1 MLRATASKV
10 MWVGRATV
18 FLVGLS
24 VILAVVF
31 GVASAAF
38 GANGGNFILGQNNT
52 ASLLTKLTGQVPGG
66 AALQVVNT
74 KTEPGSRGLQIN
86 VAENKPPIAVNAT
99 AGKAPNL
106 NADELDGKSE
116 ADFYAAGSK
125 VADSAHA
132 DQADSATSAEDANTL
147 DGKDSTEFLG
157 ATQKAADSE
166 LLDGIDS
173 TDFAKAYKR
182 TVVVSPVGTD
192 TENGQALLD
201 AISGIT
207 DASASK
213 PYLLHIEPATYDLGN
228 GSLTM
233 KPWVDIEGSGELNT
247 VITSGVDGGLCGDQG
262 TVNGADNA
270 EMRFLT
276 VRNTASFCSTAIKNN
291 SASPRLTHLTAESTG
306 GSPPNS
312 LRAAVLNNNSSPTMT
327 DVTATASGASFAYAV
342 FQNASSPTMT
352 DVTATASG
360 GTSANYGL
368 FVNTSSS
375 PTIRQSKFSGSTAS
389 LRYVGGTATVA
400 FTQLV
405 GPVIIAAPG
414 GTLQCFNNY
423 NQNMA
428 AVSCP

>member
-1 MLRATASKV
+1 MLRVTLSKA
-10 MWVGRATV
+10 MWVGRGAAAVFGLALVLALVMGAATMA
-18 FLVGLS
+18 
-24 VILAVVF
+24 LAVVPGDPF
-31 GVASAAF
+31 R
-38 GANGGNFILGQNNT
+38 LGQTNGIDQISTLVGNAATPMLRIDNGST
-52 ASLLTKLTGQVPGG
+52 AAG
-66 AALQVVNT
+66 ATALDLRV
-74 KTEPGSRGLQIN
+74 EAG
-86 VAENKPPIAVNAT
+86 KPPMKVNSVTKVA
-99 AGKAPNL
+99 KL
-106 NADELDGKSE
+106 NADTLDGEDSTG
-116 ADFYAAGSK
+116 FYAAGSK

-132 DQADSATSAEDANTL
+132 DQADSATDAQNASNADTV
-147 DGKDSTEFLG
+147 DGKHAS
-157 ATQKAADSE
+157 
-166 LLDGIDS
+166 
-173 TDFAKAYKR
+173 DFAAAYER

-192 TENGQALLD
+192 AENGTALLD
-201 AISGIT
+201 AISNIT
-207 DASASK
+207 DASVSK

-228 GSLTM
+228 GSLRM
-233 KPWVDIEGSGELNT
+233 KEWVDIEGSGELNT

>member
-1 MLRATASKV
+1 MLRGTLSKV

-18 FLVGLS
+18 FSVGLS
-24 VILAVVF
+24 VILAVMF
-31 GVASAAF
+31 GVASTAF
-38 GANGGNFILGQNNT
+38 GANGGNFILGQNNVAT
-52 ASLLTKLTGQVPGG
+52 LVTRLTGPDGVNG
-66 AALQVVNT
+66 AMLEVVNNDAGT
-74 KTEPGSRGLQIN
+74 DDTALSLRVQSGEPPLKVNSQAE
-86 VAENKPPIAVNAT
+86 VAK
-99 AGKAPNL
+99 L
-106 NADELDGKSE
+106 NAQFAS
-116 ADFYAAGSK
+116 
-125 VADSAHA
+125 HA
-132 DQADSATSAEDANTL
+132 DTADSATTATNADDAATL
-147 DGKDSTEFLG
+147 DGRDPAEF
-157 ATQKAADSE
+157 AA
-166 LLDGIDS
+166 
-173 TDFAKAYKR
+173 AYER

-192 TENGQALLD
+192 AENGTALLD
-201 AISGIT
+201 AISNIT

-228 GSLTM
+228 GSLRM
-233 KPWVDIEGSGELNT
+233 KEWVDIEGSGELNT

>member
-1 MLRATASKV
+1 LRATASKV

-18 FLVGLS
+18 FMVGFA
-24 VILAVVF
+24 VILALLF
-31 GVASAAF
+31 GVASTAL

-52 ASLLTKLTGQVPGG
+52 ASLLTRLTGQVPGG

-74 KTEPGSRGLQIN
+74 RTEPGSRGLQVS
-86 VAENKPPIAVNAT
+86 VAQNRPPIQVNAT
-99 AGKAPNL
+99 AGKATNL
-106 NADELDGKSE
+106 NADKLDGKSE

-125 VADSAHA
+125 VADS
-132 DQADSATSAEDANTL
+132 
-147 DGKDSTEFLG
+147 
-157 ATQKAADSE
+157 E

-173 TDFAKAYKR
+173 SGFAAAYKR

-201 AISGIT
+201 GISSIT

-233 KPWVDIEGSGELNT
+233 KPWVDIEGSSELNT

-360 GTSANYGL
+360 GTSVNYGL

-414 GTLQCFNNY
+414 GTLQCFDNY
-423 NQNMA
+423 NENMA
-428 AVSCP
+428 PVSCP